1 MIHITTE
8 YLANEEKVVMVD
20 SKVKEL
26 EAESSKLRKELIS
39 TMDAGNKAKEQVKAL
54 TEELRAK
61 K

>member
-20 SKVKEL
+20 SKVKAL
-26 EAESSKLRKELIS
+26 KAESSKLRKELIS
-39 TMDAGNKAKEQVKAL
+39 TMDAGNKAKQQVKAL
-54 TEELRAK
+54 IEELRAK